1 MKLKHFIAVLLLMM
15 AGLQTAK
22 AQTMTLNFADGT
34 KYVYGVSE
42 IESVTFSDN
51 GGAIAGREY
60 VDLGLPSGTLWA
72 TCNVGANS
80 PEEYGD
86 YFAWGETEPKE
97 VYDFDSYKWGTS
109 TSLQKYCTTSSSSY
123 RIDWLVTL
131 LAEDDAATANWGK
144 NWRTPTEE
152 QLIELA
158 NTDYT
163 VIETTTLNEV
173 AGSLITSKIN
183 GKSIFLPATGR
194 INGSNHIGVGSQG
207 YYWSSSLYENL
218 CNNGKCVRVGSSIGR
233 TQSSRNMG
241 LSVRPVCAKI
251 KTEVRES
258 VDLGLPSGTLWA
270 TCNVGANSP
279 EERGTYFAWSETEP
293 KLIYDW
299 NHYQYYNPATD
310 GMTKYN
316 VVGGVVG
323 LEPEDDA
330 ATVNWGEDWKMPDQ
344 LQMAELINN
353 TTQTWQKLDGVYGY
367 LFTSK
372 VNENSIFMPLTGV
385 RWDDNLDGFAQGYYW
400 SNTLTPSNPKLSY
413 YMLLQPSNTKPT
425 TNVLERYLG
434 ACVRPVKK
442 NAQPEHEYV
451 DLALPSGTLWATC
464 NIGAENPE
472 DYGDYFAWGET
483 DPERRDYYNWETYLL
498 CEGTSETITK
508 YNATDEAMELLPEDD
523 AATVNWGSN
532 WQMPSKEQFN
542 ELLNDDLTT
551 RTTTT
556 LNGVTGL
563 EITSK
568 SNGKSIFL
576 PAAGY
581 LRESGSLE
589 FGNQYGLYWSRSRC
603 ADDRYWFAGRLYFT
617 FSIGTSDI
625 WRFYAQSVRPVRK

>member
-34 KYVYGVSE
+34 KYVYGVLE
-42 IESVTFSDN
+42 VESVTFSDN

-97 VYDFDSYKWGTS
+97 VYDINTYKWGTGAIL
-109 TSLQKYCTTSSSSY
+109 TRYCTKSSY
-123 RIDWLVTL
+123 GNMVDWLVTL
-131 LAEDDAATANWGK
+131 IPEDDAATAGWGMNWQM
-144 NWRTPTEE
+144 PTEE
-152 QLIELA
+152 QFIELA

-163 VIETTTLNEV
+163 VIETTTLGDV
-173 AGSLITSKIN
+173 AGSLITSKVN
-183 GKSIFLPATGR
+183 GNSIFLPAGGR
-194 INGSNHIGVGSQG
+194 INGIHSTNVGRQG
-207 YYWSSSLYENL
+207 FYWSSSLYENQ
-218 CNNGKCVRVGSSIGR
+218 CDVAWCARVSGSIGR
-233 TQSSRNMG
+233 TESARNWG

-251 KTEVRES
+251 KTEVKES

-270 TCNVGANSP
+270 TCNIGAKSP
-279 EERGTYFAWSETEP
+279 EERGTYFAWGETEP
-293 KLIYDW
+293 KPIYDW
-299 NHYQYYNPATD
+299 NHYKYYNYITEQ
-310 GMTKYN
+310 MTKYN
-316 VVGGVVG
+316 MVGGVVG

-330 ATVNWGEDWKMPDQ
+330 ATVNWGEEWKMPDQ
-344 LQMAELINN
+344 MQMAELIDN

-425 TNVLERYLG
+425 TNALERYLG

-442 NAQPEHEYV
+442 NTQPEHEYV

-464 NIGAENPE
+464 NVGAESPE
-472 DYGDYFAWGET
+472 EYGVYFAWGET
-483 DPERRDYYNWETYLL
+483 EPKTEFTWDNYLL
-498 CEGTSETITK
+498 GTGSAADDMTK
-508 YNATDEAMELLPEDD
+508 YNATDGATELLPEDD
-523 AATVNWGSN
+523 AATVNWGAN
-532 WQMPSKEQFN
+532 WQMPSKEQFE
-542 ELLNDDLTT
+542 ELLDENNTT
-551 RTTTT
+551 IVMTTAGRT
-556 LNGVTGL
+556 
-563 EITSK
+563 ITSK
-568 SNGKSIFL
+568 KNSNSIFL
-576 PAAGY
+576 PNCGNY
-581 LRESGSLE
+581 GFNGLEGVGNRGS
-589 FGNQYGLYWSRSRC
+589 YWSRT
-603 ADDRYWFAGRLYFT
+603 RYAKYANDAHLLLSQPSNIISTYGYR
-617 FSIGTSDI
+617 FSGK
-625 WRFYAQSVRPVRK
+625 AVRPVRKQ